1 MKCFIE
7 QNLNHALSI
16 GEIAAHVH
24 LSRSRA
30 NDLFRKEYQISPY
43 HYYLSLRLEISM
55 NLLRQTSMTVQ
66 EISNHLGFPDYHHFT
81 AFFKK
86 RCGVTPTAYRLENR

>member
-1 MKCFIE
+1 
-7 QNLNHALSI
+7 
-16 GEIAAHVH
+16 
-24 LSRSRA
+24 
-30 NDLFRKEYQISPY
+30 
-43 HYYLSLRLEISM
+43 
-55 NLLRQTSMTVQ
+55 MTVQ